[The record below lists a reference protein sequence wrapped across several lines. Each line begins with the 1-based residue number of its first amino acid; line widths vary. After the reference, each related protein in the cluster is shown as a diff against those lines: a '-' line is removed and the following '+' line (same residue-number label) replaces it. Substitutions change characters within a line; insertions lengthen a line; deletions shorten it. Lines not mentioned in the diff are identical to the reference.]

1 MLRMLM
7 LTIFQ
12 LYICTISEVVTGKS
26 HYIPYYPGRKM
37 HNNKVITTKNILLL
51 VTTIT
56 LVCM

>member
-7 LTIFQ
+7 LTIFR
-12 LYICTISEVVTGKS
+12 LYICIPEVVTGKS

-37 HNNKVITTKNILLL
+37 HNNKDITTKNILLL